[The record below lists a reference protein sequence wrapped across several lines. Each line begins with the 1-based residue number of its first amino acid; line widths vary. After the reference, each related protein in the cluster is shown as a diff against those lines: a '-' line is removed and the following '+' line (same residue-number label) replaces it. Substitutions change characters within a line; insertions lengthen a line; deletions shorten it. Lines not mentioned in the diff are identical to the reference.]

1 MTLFGELFTALFCK
15 FVIIKIHTMSIKTAS
30 VILSLFI
37 LFISCKSEP
46 KKDESPSQMEE
57 VMAVHDEVMPKM
69 GTISNLIADLKP
81 KVDSTEVGKEYLKA
95 IRDLQG
101 AHTSMMDWMRDFGE
115 RFDYEEIMNGKEL
128 NAEKQ
133 GWLQE
138 EDVKVKELKE
148 KINTSIANAE
158 RMLAEN

>member
-1 MTLFGELFTALFCK
+1 MTFK
-15 FVIIKIHTMSIKTAS
+15 SAS
-30 VILSLFI
+30 VFLSLFLI
-37 LFISCKSEP
+37 LYSCKTEP

-95 IRDLQG
+95 IHDLQG
-101 AHTSMMDWMRDFGE
+101 AHTSMMDWMKGFGE

-138 EDVKVKELKE
+138 EEIKVNELRE
-148 KINTSIANAE
+148 EINTSIANAE
-158 RMLAEN
+158 RLLAGN